1 MCDQTI
7 YSIYTPTPHL
17 PLHLFCPS
25 NVLITVLIA
34 PFKLK
39 ISVHRFSFRCGI
51 RMLELANDGGELCEP
66 FNRLGYQNRIR
77 SQLASALKN
86 LGVVYMETTEKWKV
100 ARRVVERAAE
110 MFATLPGDGK
120 GHVRKMLDIE
130 KTLLSM
136 YAYFG
141 GQDLTK
147 FKRMAES
154 MAVLD
159 PTNDVRI
166 YTT

>member
-1 MCDQTI
+1 M
-7 YSIYTPTPHL
+7 YY
-17 PLHLFCPS
+17 
-25 NVLITVLIA
+25 
-34 PFKLK
+34 
-39 ISVHRFSFRCGI
+39 FR
-51 RMLELANDGGELCEP
+51 
-66 FNRLGYQNRIR
+66 YQNRIR
-77 SQLASALKN
+77 GQLASALKN

-120 GHVRKMLDIE
+120 GHARKMLDIK

-159 PTNDVRI
+159 PANDVRT